1 MTVAIETNAP
11 AGRVSF
17 KPCSPETLLA
27 SVLSFV
33 QQGPSTLNVPGSDK
47 ANRPPIVFPVYWGGL
62 AATPWDFIKDQ
73 STFDEAC
80 AEVERHLNEES
91 LPEFEML
98 DILDSGILQRPLGR
112 ALAPVLVEAVLDS
125 ITPPG
130 NMTEQQLR
138 EMIEVICY
146 YPPDKWMNTFGE
158 RRNFPRG
165 TDGKGVAGFIQAQMD
180 RSRLQRD
187 ERIANGELLTD
198 AQWQSLQQIVKDCRP
213 CIDLWMAN
221 RGERSADTVEP
232 LDDTLC
238 KLADFETVRPQ
249 PGEAKSLL
257 GELLGRLQKVDDF
270 PAVHRQAIEELWQGI
285 VVTPVWPMSNSFQ
298 PEPVQAQSRSTRAAN
313 QNHWLI
319 ETLEEIERMGEYN
332 EHVVID
338 GPHVPNGWAGR
349 FLWAVNALDTVGLLG
364 IAEKIR
370 PHLPLPP
377 PAQTASAPMDLLHE
391 AGVLAQNIDAL
402 FSRIVATSTGWQPV
416 MAADVDPTPLI
427 NLLRETGNPYRSTV
441 EPLEFDPSMV
451 DTLKSTLVQWLATA
465 GGYAAAAGLA
475 TMSTALNTLTQHP
488 RTATTLAMAA
498 IYAAVLEFQER
509 WFPDTTDRQDFTHE
523 FNPELHG
530 LITYGV
536 EQTLVG
542 IPELAGTL
550 SDLVANRTSEDLF
563 SDPTVLARIEDLLQ
577 QPAPDDPTRTIED
590 QIEQS
595 AIKAGEAFAQLHDQE
610 LSDEVQRS
618 VRRKRAVERVLEA
631 SLKIDVSTAADTV
644 FKNNVIKQMLDK
656 GNVPLP
662 IPEKTLF
669 ARKLYKQI
677 LKDKTLQQFFTD
689 NDLDPTK
696 LRIHHDS
703 VSGPVTRDG
712 VTTLRTFTLWD
723 NSGWWQVSKM
733 VRQLAQFIDPQDY
746 GLPGDPETITPDVVL
761 KFYGVDPP
769 TSQAEA
775 KALAE
780 KLQKDGWPV
789 ITEGQKA
796 RIVDSR
802 KWVEKANE
810 EREQT
815 ALLIDALEQSV
826 KGQPNDET
834 VPLADTIADFVI
846 GPLMRKSKEIRHH
859 LHNFFALPAMQEI
872 CTERVGDCND
882 LPYRI
887 CEEKIELFAYE
898 NWVDLTDSANAQPA
912 LKAALTQLIEHTKGV
927 GHALY
932 SSDAF
937 DLMQMIRYQGYDAPT
952 NVAEVRNIIRWL
964 RSDLPP
970 SPPLGDYGAQFLSGD
985 VSSISFSQ
993 NDKSQLIEL
1002 AKTLAGESPSI
1013 IDALADERLR
1023 GLSVDKR
1030 RADAD
1035 ALLGQLLNS
1044 RQAENWGRQCLEKL
1058 NWYFSEEDPASL
1070 KADSQALLATAIKL
1084 SVDPDAPGMPPSIAG
1099 YHVYQG
1105 KNRGRAMN
1113 DIRDEIERHL
1123 VENKGVSELA
1133 APLVAHLFLAD
1144 IAPEFLVHGIGSGIA
1159 MGTSRWMTLSLGMAI
1174 AEETHPGCSRGLSV
1188 EQLIILAGL
1197 DPATD
1202 ESRLL
1207 LQKLGVEI
1215 ILAWGVMNGAVRL
1228 REKSPYTLGDYQ
1240 EALRMLQK
1248 QQGDLGTAF
1257 NTFSA
1262 PLESLENM
1270 AIRLLRRVFPDAS
1283 YREIKE
1289 MKLWIPHDNP
1299 DREGKKA
1306 ELHLVHVYMAGGLK
1320 PGHWSFSETL
1330 AFADFEKKILDL
1342 PDLGEVFSAAV
1353 DDYFEAF
1360 RKAFITPLKL
1370 LFAELPLEDRQ
1381 FLELG
1386 EVQLYVLR
1394 EETGKILR
1402 LEEESHKLERTAEQG
1417 YVLVCRRG
1425 KKVRNYEIFPV
1436 QMLIVP
1442 RPDLPSE
1449 LPLEGK
1455 IIKKMMRFSS
1465 GPAVSVDVRVG
1476 EKLPFDAEA
1485 HFAGTAP
1492 RPNVESPKLII
1503 QKLGDSFAGRTLVGY
1518 PDESAYIPNTYYS
1531 NKIAAIIDRMVGGN
1545 FMRTQKAFFLKD
1557 AKGIS
1562 SEASRVAF
1570 WRKIRDFVLQLIPF
1584 VGCVNDLRSG
1594 TKEGVFRGVFGCFA
1608 DAVSLLMGL
1617 AGGVLKLASVFKA
1630 ISPLRLKAFQ
1640 ALKVTTG
1647 TVISVVNPF
1656 SGIPDLIVGT
1666 AKGFASLGR
1675 MMKTGVFYITEEG
1688 VTRLKDGIDRLN
1700 TFFGGMV
1707 GPRASARVPMRV
1719 ASPITKGTHDGKKK
1733 EGIKVD
1739 GQWYLPHAN
1748 GQRPIGPPLRGF
1760 LPDTPQ
1766 PLRVTPQPQ

>member
-138 EMIEVICY
+138 EMVEVICY
-146 YPPDKWMNTFGE
+146 YPPGKWMNTFGE
-158 RRNFPRG
+158 RRNFPKG
-165 TDGKGVAGFIQAQMD
+165 ADGKGVAGFIQAQMD

-213 CIDLWMAN
+213 CIDLWLAN
-221 RGERSADTVEP
+221 RGKRSAHTVEP

-238 KLADFETVRPQ
+238 KLEDFEAVRPK
-249 PGEAKSLL
+249 PGEAKILL
-257 GELLGRLQKVDDF
+257 GELLGRLQKIDDF

-285 VVTPVWPMSNSFQ
+285 VVTPVSPWSNAFQ
-298 PEPVQAQSRSTRAAN
+298 PEPVHAQSRSTRAAN

-319 ETLEEIERMGEYN
+319 ETLEEIERKGEYN
-332 EHVVID
+332 QHVVID
-338 GPHVPNGWAGR
+338 GPHVPNSWAGK

-402 FSRIVATSTGWQPV
+402 LSKIIAISTGWQPV
-416 MAADVDPTPLI
+416 AAFEQTDPDRLLPGTVEQLQYDPTLMTTATQWLQASSAYAAGAALMTLS
-427 NLLRETGNPYRSTV
+427 NALRIVQDNPGAST
-441 EPLEFDPSMV
+441 
-451 DTLKSTLVQWLATA
+451 TLVMT
-465 GGYAAAAGLA
+465 
-475 TMSTALNTLTQHP
+475 
-488 RTATTLAMAA
+488 A
-498 IYAAVLEFQER
+498 IYRIVLDFQKR
-509 WFPDTTDRQDFTHE
+509 WFPEDTDRPDLAHE
-523 FNPELHG
+523 LDPERHG
-530 LITYGV
+530 WIVFGV
-536 EQTLVG
+536 EQTLMG
-542 IPELAGTL
+542 IPQLAKTL
-550 SDLVANRTSEDLF
+550 SDLVGNRTSADLF
-563 SDPTVLARIEDLLQ
+563 SDPTVLARVEDLLQ
-577 QPAPDDPTRTIED
+577 QPAPDDPERTIED

-595 AIKAGEAFAQLHDQE
+595 VGQALKEFAELHDQE
-610 LSDEVQRS
+610 LPKVADKVPAEANEAAQRS
-618 VRRKRAVERVLEA
+618 GRRKRAVERVLEA
-631 SLKIDVSTAADTV
+631 SLKTDVSSAADTL

-662 IPEKTLF
+662 IPEGTLF

-677 LKDKTLQQFFTD
+677 LKDKALQQFFTD

-761 KFYGVDPP
+761 KFYGVEPP

-775 KALAE
+775 RTLAE

-1035 ALLGQLLNS
+1035 ALMSELLNS
-1044 RQAENWGRQCLEKL
+1044 RKAQDWGRQCLEKL
-1058 NWYFSEEDPASL
+1058 NWYCSEEDPASL
-1070 KADSQALLATAIKL
+1070 TADSQALLATAIKL

-1113 DIRDEIERHL
+1113 DIREEIERHL

-1144 IAPEFLVHGIGSGIA
+1144 IAPEFLVHGIDSGIA
-1159 MGTSRWMTLSLGMAI
+1159 MGTSQWMTLSLGVAI

-1228 REKSPYTLGDYQ
+1228 RETSAYTLGDYL
-1240 EALRMLQK
+1240 EALRMLQL
-1248 QQGDLGTAF
+1248 QQRNLGTAF

-1262 PLESLENM
+1262 PLEPLEDM

-1656 SGIPDLIVGT
+1656 SGFPDLIVGT
-1666 AKGFASLGR
+1666 ARGFASLGK
-1675 MMKTGVFYITEEG
+1675 MMKTGVFYITDKG
-1688 VTRLKDGIDRLN
+1688 VTRLKDGIGHIN

-1707 GPRASARVPMRV
+1707 SPRASARVPMRI
-1719 ASPITKGTHDGKKK
+1719 ASPITKGTHDGKQK